1 MSLIDEI
8 NKAKEESYEK
18 WFERWYKKLN
28 LENKILQSASE
39 GYSGYAI
46 SIKQR
51 YESESEWNKN
61 KKYLARRLR
70 DERTV
75 NNIEKKLG
83 DGFKV
88 KRKYEVYEGK
98 LIGMPTRRTEDNITI
113 LWEADL

>member
-39 GYSGYAI
+39 GYSGYTI

-70 DERTV
+70 DKRTV
-75 NNIEKKLG
+75 ENIQNKLG
-83 DGFKV
+83 EGLKV
-88 KRKYEVYEGK
+88 KYVSNVHEGK
-98 LIGMPTRRTEDNITI
+98 LLGISTTKFEDYISIN
-113 LWEADL
+113 WEAEQ